1 MSKPKKTTID
11 SLVKELE
18 LAREIATANGN
29 TTAMISATMSKA
41 KLLGLDKGI
50 PESSNAQPVRITIH
64 RVDARRYT
72 DDDIVRQDDGSFFIK
87 PIELKKS

>member
-18 LAREIATANGN
+18 LAREIATLKENAN
-29 TTAMISATMSKA
+29 AMITATMSKA

-50 PESSNAQPVRITIH
+50 PESSNTQPVKITIH
-64 RVDARRYT
+64 RVDARKYT
-72 DDDIVRQDDGSFFIK
+72 DDDIERQADGSFYLK
-87 PIELKKS
+87 PHKAR

>member
-18 LAREIATANGN
+18 LAREIATLKENAN
-29 TTAMISATMSKA
+29 AMITATMSKA

-50 PESSNAQPVRITIH
+50 PESSNAQPVKITIH
-64 RVDARRYT
+64 RVDARKYT
-72 DDDIVRQDDGSFFIK
+72 DDDIERQADGSFYLK
-87 PIELKKS
+87 PHKAR